1 MFNKITE
8 KSLEI
13 KNNNFLLLLFPALTS
28 LALMATIYPALV
40 LSKFNP
46 VLALKNTIPAGTL
59 KTSAFRKGL
68 LVFQFTIAVVLLIC
82 TSVVFLQLS
91 FIRNKNLGF
100 SKEQIIVLSLRNPET
115 QIQYP
120 LLKQELLNNT
130 NVIKVA
136 ASHSI
141 PGDEM
146 GEDIYRISA
155 ASAKNNIPNEFANN
169 TLFVDEDYFDVMN
182 IKLVAGQNFNNAN
195 SSSEANNT
203 VIINEAAART
213 YGWKDPNLAIGKTIE
228 YFVHQQRN
236 FRPSQIGGVVSDFHY
251 QSLRSKINPLIIRL
265 ASKDAVASSGYI
277 SAITSLSVKIKGS
290 NVQQAM
296 REIKQAWE
304 KTNKGYPLE
313 YTFLDERLTRL
324 YSSDEKLGQ
333 VFSKFSFIALFITC
347 IGLFGIS
354 ILAIEHRT
362 KEIGIRKVLGA
373 TVSNIVTMLS
383 KDFLKLVLIAA
394 VIAFPV
400 AGWAM
405 NKWLQDFAF
414 RINLSLWLFLLPG
427 LVVLVIALLTIS
439 FQSIKAALS
448 NPVNSLRSE

>member
-1 MFNKITE
+1 
-8 KSLEI
+8 
-13 KNNNFLLLLFPALTS
+13 
-28 LALMATIYPALV
+28 
-40 LSKFNP
+40 
-46 VLALKNTIPAGTL
+46 
-59 KTSAFRKGL
+59 
-68 LVFQFTIAVVLLIC
+68 
-82 TSVVFLQLS
+82 
-91 FIRNKNLGF
+91 
-100 SKEQIIVLSLRNPET
+100 
-115 QIQYP
+115 
-120 LLKQELLNNT
+120 
-130 NVIKVA
+130 VIKVA

-405 NKWLQDFAF
+405 NK
-414 RINLSLWLFLLPG
+414 
-427 LVVLVIALLTIS
+427 
-439 FQSIKAALS
+439 
-448 NPVNSLRSE
+448 

>member
-1 MFNKITE
+1 
-8 KSLEI
+8 
-13 KNNNFLLLLFPALTS
+13 
-28 LALMATIYPALV
+28 
-40 LSKFNP
+40 
-46 VLALKNTIPAGTL
+46 
-59 KTSAFRKGL
+59 
-68 LVFQFTIAVVLLIC
+68 
-82 TSVVFLQLS
+82 
-91 FIRNKNLGF
+91 
-100 SKEQIIVLSLRNPET
+100 
-115 QIQYP
+115 
-120 LLKQELLNNT
+120 
-130 NVIKVA
+130 
-136 ASHSI
+136 
-141 PGDEM
+141 
-146 GEDIYRISA
+146 
-155 ASAKNNIPNEFANN
+155 
-169 TLFVDEDYFDVMN
+169 
-182 IKLVAGQNFNNAN
+182 
-195 SSSEANNT
+195 
-203 VIINEAAART
+203 
-213 YGWKDPNLAIGKTIE
+213 
-228 YFVHQQRN
+228 
-236 FRPSQIGGVVSDFHY
+236 VSDLHY